1 MAGSVSNILIVDDH
15 PLLRD
20 ALVLMVEQDEEL
32 KVCGQAGSFH
42 EAIAQIDKLKPDLVL
57 VDLGL
62 KDIGGLELIRE
73 INLRHPGVQTLVL
86 SMFDEF
92 SYAPKALQA
101 GAKGY
106 IMKTEPPQT
115 VLQGIRA
122 VLEGRCFVSEPM
134 KEWLVN
140 NLASPGANPLEVKPS
155 VVEVLSRR
163 ELQVFSLIGEGLT
176 TQAISEKLHIS
187 PKTVQTHREKIKS
200 KLKLSTS
207 ADLGHR
213 AFQWLH
219 DNGEE
224 ASPTSE
230 T

>member
-1 MAGSVSNILIVDDH
+1 MDDKARRIMIVDDH

-20 ALVLMVEQDEEL
+20 ALVQMIEQDDSL
-32 KVCGQAGSFH
+32 KVCGQAGSFR
-42 EAIAQIDKLKPDLVL
+42 EALERIDELNPDLVL

-62 KDIGGLELIRE
+62 KDVGGLELLRE
-73 INLRHPGVQTLVL
+73 ISLKHPSTLALVL

-101 GAKGY
+101 GARGY

-115 VLQGIRA
+115 VIQGIRS
-122 VLEGRCFVSEPM
+122 VLEGRTFVSEPL
-134 KEWLVN
+134 KDWLVSN
-140 NLASPGANPLEVKPS
+140 ISGGTKPAPLKPS
-155 VVEVLSRR
+155 VVEVLSKR

-176 TQAISEKLHIS
+176 TQAISKKLRIS
-187 PKTVQTHREKIKS
+187 PKTVQTHREKIKA
-200 KLKLSTS
+200 KLKLRTS

-219 DNGEE
+219 SKGDAE
-224 ASPTSE
+224 
-230 T
+230 